1 MYVSRQYKATA
12 QHRLSYWEDRGQR
25 IWTQPLGETKQTNMH
40 EVHNRNHEPFQ
51 VVLKELFKHFLYKP
65 IR

>member
-1 MYVSRQYKATA
+1 MYVSRQNKATA

-25 IWTQPLGETKQTNMH
+25 IWTQQLGETKQTNMH

-51 VVLKELFKHFLYKP
+51 VVL
-65 IR
+65 